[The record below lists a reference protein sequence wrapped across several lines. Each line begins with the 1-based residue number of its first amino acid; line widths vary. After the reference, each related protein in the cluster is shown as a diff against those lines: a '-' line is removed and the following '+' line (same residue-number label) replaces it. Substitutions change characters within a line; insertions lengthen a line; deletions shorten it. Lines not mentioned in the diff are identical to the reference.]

1 MRLLV
6 VGHTYITAINQAKY
20 VAMKRLD
27 PYLQLRLLVPQES
40 KDMYVTH
47 KPEKHPGLG
56 SQEVVVLP
64 SVFNQSLMMRVL
76 HPARLAA
83 FLKTFEPQHIHIEE
97 DPHSFAGVETVFFSR
112 RVCRRATISFFIWDN
127 LARVPRFPLSVI
139 KTVLARYSFDRCALV
154 VCGNTEAQHLLR
166 AIKGFTGPSMVLPQ
180 FGLDPDESDTPL
192 PPELPRLLG
201 KCSATPLIGFLG
213 RLVPEKG
220 VLLLLEALSR
230 LRALRWKLL
239 VVGNGPLKSELRTR
253 WKDELGDRLMVL
265 DGVPRSV
272 YRQYLRCLD
281 ILVVPSYAIPTWKE
295 QFGYNIAEAMM
306 AGVACVGSSSGAI
319 PEVIGPGGLTF
330 KERDVAELTYTLE
343 KILQSETLRKELGE
357 KGRVFALERYTNAR
371 IAGDYLAAFKQ
382 VVAINTAKVV

>member
-1 MRLLV
+1 MKLLV

-20 VAMKRLD
+20 VAMKQLD
-27 PYLQLRLLVPQES
+27 PYLHLCLVVPQES

-47 KPEKHPGLG
+47 KLEKHPGLG
-56 SQEVVVLP
+56 SREVVGVP
-64 SVFNQSLMMRVL
+64 SMFNQSLMMRIL

-83 FLKTFEPQHIHIEE
+83 FLKTFDPDHIHIEE
-97 DPHSFAGVETVFFSR
+97 DPHSFTGVETVFFSR

-139 KTVLARYSFDRCALV
+139 KTVLARYSFNRCALV
-154 VCGNTEAQHLLR
+154 VCGNTEAQYLLR
-166 AIKGFTGPSMVLPQ
+166 AVKGFTGSSTVLPQ
-180 FGLDPDESDTPL
+180 FGLDPDEYDSPL
-192 PPELPRLLG
+192 PPELPRQLG
-201 KCSATPLIGFLG
+201 KSPATPLIGFLG

-230 LRALRWKLL
+230 LRVLGWRLL
-239 VVGNGPLKSELRTR
+239 VVGNGPLKSELSTR
-253 WKDELGDRLMVL
+253 WKNELGDQLMVL

-319 PEVIGPGGLTF
+319 PEVVGPGGLIF
-330 KERDVAELTYTLE
+330 KERNVAELTSTLE
-343 KILQSETLRKELGE
+343 TVLQSETLRKELGE
-357 KGRVFALERYTNAR
+357 KGRVFALERYTNVK

-382 VVAINTAKVV
+382 VVATNRTKAV